1 MPKKSR
7 FIFYKGWKFP
17 PTAAGVQE
25 KLYRMLYDKS
35 GIVAT
40 KIKYQGRLM
49 LLVPMDEIQFKFVNM
64 THFRQEFHTRPIND
78 GISPYFYINKR
89 KYLKIVVNR
98 PKPKLRIKRR

>member
-7 FIFYKGWKFP
+7 FISYKGWKFP

-25 KLYRMLYDKS
+25 KLY
-35 GIVAT
+35 
-40 KIKYQGRLM
+40 
-49 LLVPMDEIQFKFVNM
+49 
-64 THFRQEFHTRPIND
+64 
-78 GISPYFYINKR
+78 R